1 MKIISDLNLN
11 NNQIINS
18 CLENYKGNFSSSLKT
33 GKLWFD
39 TENNCIKIVNTNN
52 EIISIIGENNITNL
66 KEVLPKYYLSDY
78 ELDFNKAYNQGVYYG
93 VTIGGESYLNKPEN
107 LNNNSTVT
115 LFVLINLQEQIV
127 QLIFDNSLDL
137 IYFRTGFK
145 LEENYQ
151 FNKWIELTTSNH
163 IHTELPNLSITDE
176 INSTSTT
183 TGALTVA
190 GGVGIKGALN
200 ADSISGAIWNDYA
213 EYRETVHQIEPGHCV
228 CEKGD
233 GKVCPSTKRLQKLPM
248 IVSDTFGFS
257 IGKINETDV
266 PIAVC
271 GRVLVF
277 TDKPL
282 KTFKVGDWVCSGKN
296 GKVSKMNF
304 FERLFFADRRV
315 GIVSSFPSQ
324 ETWGSGNVSTK
335 DRIWIRI

>member
-1 MKIISDLNLN
+1 MYLASDLNVN
-11 NNQIINS
+11 NNKIKNFCIESLSDIPETLRKGKMWVDEESGTLKIVASSEETAAIFDEKTWGNYTSNS
-18 CLENYKGNFSSSLKT
+18 EISLKALT
-33 GKLWFD
+33 ILGK
-39 TENNCIKIVNTNN
+39 N
-52 EIISIIGENNITNL
+52 E
-66 KEVLPKYYLSDY
+66 
-78 ELDFNKAYNQGVYYG
+78 
-93 VTIGGESYLNKPEN
+93 KPE
-107 LNNNSTVT
+107 
-115 LFVLINLQEQIV
+115 
-127 QLIFDNSLDL
+127 DL
-137 IYFRTGFK
+137 IY
-145 LEENYQ
+145 
-151 FNKWIELTTSNH
+151 S
-163 IHTELPNLSITDE
+163 
-176 INSTSTT
+176 
-183 TGALTVA
+183 LTVI
-190 GGVGIKGALN
+190 GNVNISGALN

-213 EYRETVHQIEPGHCV
+213 EYRETAHQIEPGHCV

>member
-1 MKIISDLNLN
+1 MYLASDLNVN
-11 NNQIINS
+11 NNKIKNFCIESLSETPDFLKKGRMWTNERDGGLKIAIPSGEDIETVAIFDEKTWGNYTSEASIN
-18 CLENYKGNFSSSLKT
+18 LKT
-33 GKLWFD
+33 LTILGKNEEPDQPIYSL
-39 TENNCIKIVNTNN
+39 NVMGNVN
-52 EIISIIGENNITNL
+52 IS
-66 KEVLPKYYLSDY
+66 
-78 ELDFNKAYNQGVYYG
+78 
-93 VTIGGESYLNKPEN
+93 
-107 LNNNSTVT
+107 
-115 LFVLINLQEQIV
+115 
-127 QLIFDNSLDL
+127 
-137 IYFRTGFK
+137 
-145 LEENYQ
+145 
-151 FNKWIELTTSNH
+151 
-163 IHTELPNLSITDE
+163 
-176 INSTSTT
+176 
-183 TGALTVA
+183 
-190 GGVGIKGALN
+190 GALN

-233 GKVCPSTKRLQKLPM
+233 GKVCPSIKRLQKLPM

>member
-1 MKIISDLNLN
+1 MQLASDLNVN
-11 NNQIINS
+11 NNKI
-18 CLENYKGNFSSSLKT
+18 KNFCVESLSGTPEILKIGKIWRDEEDGSLKIAVPLDKEIVT
-33 GKLWFD
+33 AAIFDEKTWGNYTSNSEISLKALTILGK
-39 TENNCIKIVNTNN
+39 N
-52 EIISIIGENNITNL
+52 E
-66 KEVLPKYYLSDY
+66 
-78 ELDFNKAYNQGVYYG
+78 
-93 VTIGGESYLNKPEN
+93 KPE
-107 LNNNSTVT
+107 
-115 LFVLINLQEQIV
+115 
-127 QLIFDNSLDL
+127 DL
-137 IYFRTGFK
+137 IY
-145 LEENYQ
+145 
-151 FNKWIELTTSNH
+151 S
-163 IHTELPNLSITDE
+163 
-176 INSTSTT
+176 
-183 TGALTVA
+183 LTVI
-190 GGVGIKGALN
+190 GNVNISGALN

-213 EYRETVHQIEPGHCV
+213 EYRETAHQIEPGHCV

-304 FERLFFADRRV
+304 FEKLFFADRRV

>member
-1 MKIISDLNLN
+1 MYLASDLNLN
-11 NNQIINS
+11 NNKIQNFCIESLSDTPETLRKGKMWVDEESGTLKIVASSEETAAIFDEKTWGNYTSNS
-18 CLENYKGNFSSSLKT
+18 EISLKALT
-33 GKLWFD
+33 ILGK
-39 TENNCIKIVNTNN
+39 N
-52 EIISIIGENNITNL
+52 E
-66 KEVLPKYYLSDY
+66 
-78 ELDFNKAYNQGVYYG
+78 
-93 VTIGGESYLNKPEN
+93 KPE
-107 LNNNSTVT
+107 
-115 LFVLINLQEQIV
+115 
-127 QLIFDNSLDL
+127 DL
-137 IYFRTGFK
+137 IY
-145 LEENYQ
+145 
-151 FNKWIELTTSNH
+151 S
-163 IHTELPNLSITDE
+163 LSVIGNVN
-176 INSTSTT
+176 IS
-183 TGALTVA
+183 
-190 GGVGIKGALN
+190 GALN

-213 EYRETVHQIEPGHCV
+213 EYRETVHQVEPGHCV

-304 FERLFFADRRV
+304 FERFFFADRRV

-335 DRIWIRI
+335 NRIWIRV

>member
-1 MKIISDLNLN
+1 MQLASDLNVN
-11 NNQIINS
+11 NNKIKNFCIES
-18 CLENYKGNFSSSLKT
+18 LSETPDFLRKGKMWMNEEDGSLKIAISSEET
-33 GKLWFD
+33 AAIFD
-39 TENNCIKIVNTNN
+39 QKNWSNYTSE
-52 EIISIIGENNITNL
+52 
-66 KEVLPKYYLSDY
+66 SD
-78 ELDFNKAYNQGVYYG
+78 
-93 VTIGGESYLNKPEN
+93 IN
-107 LNNNSTVT
+107 LNT
-115 LFVLINLQEQIV
+115 
-127 QLIFDNSLDL
+127 
-137 IYFRTGFK
+137 
-145 LEENYQ
+145 
-151 FNKWIELTTSNH
+151 
-163 IHTELPNLSITDE
+163 LSILGTNDSF
-176 INSTSTT
+176 NTSS
-183 TGALTVA
+183 GALTVA
-190 GGVGIKGALN
+190 GGVGIKGTLN

-213 EYRETVHQIEPGHCV
+213 EYRETIHQIEPGHCV

-233 GKVCPSTKRLQKLPM
+233 GKVYPSTKRLQKLPM
-248 IVSDTFGFS
+248 IISDTFGFS

-335 DRIWIRI
+335 NRIWVRI

>member
-1 MKIISDLNLN
+1 MYLVSDLNLN
-11 NNQIINS
+11 NNKIQNFCIESLSDTPETLRKGKMWVDEESGTLKIVASSEETAAIFDEKTWGNYTSNS
-18 CLENYKGNFSSSLKT
+18 EISLKALT
-33 GKLWFD
+33 ILGK
-39 TENNCIKIVNTNN
+39 N
-52 EIISIIGENNITNL
+52 E
-66 KEVLPKYYLSDY
+66 
-78 ELDFNKAYNQGVYYG
+78 
-93 VTIGGESYLNKPEN
+93 KPE
-107 LNNNSTVT
+107 
-115 LFVLINLQEQIV
+115 
-127 QLIFDNSLDL
+127 DL
-137 IYFRTGFK
+137 IY
-145 LEENYQ
+145 
-151 FNKWIELTTSNH
+151 S
-163 IHTELPNLSITDE
+163 LSVIGNVN
-176 INSTSTT
+176 IS
-183 TGALTVA
+183 
-190 GGVGIKGALN
+190 GALN

-266 PIAVC
+266 PVAVC

-277 TDKPL
+277 TDKSL

-335 DRIWIRI
+335 DRIWIRV

>member
-1 MKIISDLNLN
+1 MYLASDLNLN
-11 NNQIINS
+11 NNKIQNFCIESLSDIPETLRKGKMWVDEESGTLKIATSSEETAAIFDEKTWGNYTSNS
-18 CLENYKGNFSSSLKT
+18 EISLKALT
-33 GKLWFD
+33 ILGK
-39 TENNCIKIVNTNN
+39 N
-52 EIISIIGENNITNL
+52 E
-66 KEVLPKYYLSDY
+66 
-78 ELDFNKAYNQGVYYG
+78 
-93 VTIGGESYLNKPEN
+93 KPE
-107 LNNNSTVT
+107 
-115 LFVLINLQEQIV
+115 
-127 QLIFDNSLDL
+127 DL
-137 IYFRTGFK
+137 IY
-145 LEENYQ
+145 
-151 FNKWIELTTSNH
+151 S
-163 IHTELPNLSITDE
+163 LSVIGNVN
-176 INSTSTT
+176 IS
-183 TGALTVA
+183 
-190 GGVGIKGALN
+190 GALN

-213 EYRETVHQIEPGHCV
+213 EYRETIHQIEPGHCV

>member
-1 MKIISDLNLN
+1 MYLVSDLNLN
-11 NNQIINS
+11 NNKIQNFCIESLSDTPETLRKGKMWVDEESGTLKIVASSEETAAIFDEKTWGNYTSNS
-18 CLENYKGNFSSSLKT
+18 EISLKALT
-33 GKLWFD
+33 ILGK
-39 TENNCIKIVNTNN
+39 N
-52 EIISIIGENNITNL
+52 E
-66 KEVLPKYYLSDY
+66 
-78 ELDFNKAYNQGVYYG
+78 
-93 VTIGGESYLNKPEN
+93 KPE
-107 LNNNSTVT
+107 
-115 LFVLINLQEQIV
+115 
-127 QLIFDNSLDL
+127 DL
-137 IYFRTGFK
+137 IY
-145 LEENYQ
+145 
-151 FNKWIELTTSNH
+151 S
-163 IHTELPNLSITDE
+163 LSVIGNVN
-176 INSTSTT
+176 IS
-183 TGALTVA
+183 
-190 GGVGIKGALN
+190 GALN

-335 DRIWIRI
+335 NRIWIRV

>member
-1 MKIISDLNLN
+1 MQLASDLNVN
-11 NNQIINS
+11 NNKI
-18 CLENYKGNFSSSLKT
+18 KNFCIESLSETPDSLKK
-33 GKLWFD
+33 GKMWMNEEDGSLKIAISSEETAAIFD
-39 TENNCIKIVNTNN
+39 QKTWGNYTSE
-52 EIISIIGENNITNL
+52 
-66 KEVLPKYYLSDY
+66 SD
-78 ELDFNKAYNQGVYYG
+78 
-93 VTIGGESYLNKPEN
+93 IN
-107 LNNNSTVT
+107 LNT
-115 LFVLINLQEQIV
+115 
-127 QLIFDNSLDL
+127 
-137 IYFRTGFK
+137 
-145 LEENYQ
+145 
-151 FNKWIELTTSNH
+151 
-163 IHTELPNLSITDE
+163 LSILGTNDSF
-176 INSTSTT
+176 NTSS
-183 TGALTVA
+183 GALTVA
-190 GGVGIKGALN
+190 GGVGIKGTLN

>member
-1 MKIISDLNLN
+1 MQLASDLNVN
-11 NNQIINS
+11 NNKIKNFCIES
-18 CLENYKGNFSSSLKT
+18 LSETPVTFKKGKMWMNEEDGSLKIAISSEET
-33 GKLWFD
+33 AAIFDEKTWGNYTSNSEISLKALTILGK
-39 TENNCIKIVNTNN
+39 N
-52 EIISIIGENNITNL
+52 E
-66 KEVLPKYYLSDY
+66 
-78 ELDFNKAYNQGVYYG
+78 
-93 VTIGGESYLNKPEN
+93 KPE
-107 LNNNSTVT
+107 
-115 LFVLINLQEQIV
+115 
-127 QLIFDNSLDL
+127 DL
-137 IYFRTGFK
+137 IY
-145 LEENYQ
+145 
-151 FNKWIELTTSNH
+151 S
-163 IHTELPNLSITDE
+163 
-176 INSTSTT
+176 
-183 TGALTVA
+183 LTVI
-190 GGVGIKGALN
+190 GNVNISGALN

-213 EYRETVHQIEPGHCV
+213 EYRETAHQIEPGHCV